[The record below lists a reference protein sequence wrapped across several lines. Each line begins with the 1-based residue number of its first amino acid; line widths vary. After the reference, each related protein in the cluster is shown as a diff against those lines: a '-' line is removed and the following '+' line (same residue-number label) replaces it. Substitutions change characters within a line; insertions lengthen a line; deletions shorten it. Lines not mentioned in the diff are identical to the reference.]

1 MTRLRSFTSLAAVAL
16 IVVLAPTTPLDA
28 HEGPPFPIIVDRE
41 VGPYLVSVWTDPDI
55 GTGTFFV
62 VIEPGAD
69 ERLPDVHSVRIGV
82 RPETGRLPEAVYDAE
97 DQNVRYGAR
106 YLAEVEFDAGGMWDV
121 HIVIEGEEGGGE
133 LRTQVE
139 PTPDGTIGP
148 IGLVVYALPFLAVAF
163 LWIKAAMRR
172 RQAST

>member
-1 MTRLRSFTSLAAVAL
+1 MTRPRSVTFAAYAVIILA
-16 IVVLAPTTPLDA
+16 LASTTRLEA

-41 VGPYLVSVWTDPDI
+41 VGPYLVSVWADPDI

-62 VIEPGAD
+62 VIEPGLD
-69 ERLPDVHSVRIGV
+69 GRLPDVHSVRVGV
-82 RPETGRLPEAVYDAE
+82 RPESGRLPEAVYDAE

-106 YLAEVEFDAGGMWDV
+106 YLAEVSFDAGGMWDV
-121 HIVIEGEEGGGE
+121 HIVIEGEEGGGD

-148 IGLVVYALPFLAVAF
+148 IGLIVYALPFIAVAF

-172 RQAST
+172 RQNA